1 MYYEKARPDRRRA
14 RRWNVIWP
22 AKLFVDEQEYSCTIL
37 DLSEYGARI
46 ESHARLSGP
55 SLAKLAS
62 DRFGCLE
69 GRVRWTR
76 GRGAGLRF
84 EAPPEDVLQ
93 LLKRVVPGLGRREQ
107 ADADPPSPPLP
118 RPAPK
123 SRRRLFGR
131 RFGAKLAS

>member
-1 MYYEKARPDRRRA
+1 MYYEKARPDRRCA

-22 AKLFVDEQEYSCTIL
+22 AKLVVDEQEYSCTIL

-62 DRFGCLE
+62 DHFGCLE
-69 GRVRWTR
+69 GRIRWTR

-84 EAPPEDVLQ
+84 EAPPDAVMQ
-93 LLKRVVPGLGRREQ
+93 RLKRVVPGMGRREQ
-107 ADADPPSPPLP
+107 AEPDPPSLPPP
-118 RPAPK
+118 RADTL
-123 SRRRLFGR
+123 RRRLFGR
-131 RFGAKLAS
+131 GFRARLAS